1 MITDAVAIMFI
12 CTAMN
17 HMGLVDAA
25 EDIVGHEIPVLNCVK
40 CSSFWLTLT
49 YFIFTTRTLLYPIAA
64 AFVLSYLSVW
74 LELLMGFIDSI
85 YMKCYEKII
94 TEGRYDKAPS
104 DDDEGD
110 TQHALSDMRQ
120 D

>member
-1 MITDAVAIMFI
+1 MMTDAVAIMFI

-25 EDIVGHEIPVLNCVK
+25 EDMLDHELPVLNCVK
-40 CSSFWLTLT
+40 CSTFWLTLI
-49 YFIFTTRTLLYPIAA
+49 YLFFTQKTIIHSIAA

-74 LELLMGFIDSI
+74 LELLMGCIDSI

-94 TEGRYDKAPS
+94 TEGRNDKAPT
-104 DDDEGD
+104 DDGEGD
-110 TQHALSDMRQ
+110 T
-120 D
+120 